1 MLKKTLAAV
10 NAVSIIMF
18 SATAWAGGGALTG
31 GATEMTQLAN
41 NSELGSILGQE
52 VEQISNQVKQI
63 TNQIKQY
70 TEMVKQGLALPTS
83 MINDVAK
90 QFAELNNAVK
100 QTEGLYKSVGNMA
113 GSLKD
118 MWKQPLSS
126 NALENIEKR
135 SKQTTATLDAVAK
148 KIDQTNAQ
156 IDADNKV
163 IEKLHN
169 RSANAQGQMQALQ
182 AGNEIAAATAQ
193 EINKLRSDV
202 NQLTALMV
210 AQEAERQ
217 LQISD
222 DKRQREMLR
231 NIKLKKSEMKTDL
244 DH

>member
-1 MLKKTLAAV
+1 MLKKALRTAV
-10 NAVSIIMF
+10 ILVILI
-18 SATAWAGGGALTG
+18 SAPAWAGGGGLTG

-70 TEMVKQGLALPTS
+70 TEMVKQGLVMPNS

-90 QFAELNNAVK
+90 QFAELNTAVK
-100 QTEGLYKSVGNMA
+100 QTDGLYKSVGNMA

-118 MWKQPLSS
+118 MWNQPISS
-126 NALENIEKR
+126 NVLENIERR
-135 SKQTTATLDAVAK
+135 SKQTTATLDAVTK

-163 IEKLHN
+163 IDKLHE

-182 AGNEIAAATAQ
+182 TGNEIAATTAQ

-202 NQLTALMV
+202 NQLTALIV
-210 AQEAERQ
+210 AQEADRQ
-217 LQISD
+217 LAISD
-222 DKRQREMLR
+222 DKRQREMFK
-231 NIKLKKSEMKTDL
+231 NIKLKKSEMKTDM

>member
-1 MLKKTLAAV
+1 MLKKALRTAV
-10 NAVSIIMF
+10 ILVILI
-18 SATAWAGGGALTG
+18 SAPAWAGGGELTG

-70 TEMVKQGLALPTS
+70 TEMVKQGLVMPNS

-90 QFAELNNAVK
+90 QFAELNTAVK
-100 QTEGLYKSVGNMA
+100 QTDGLYKSVGNMA

-118 MWKQPLSS
+118 MWNQPISS
-126 NALENIEKR
+126 NVLENIERR
-135 SKQTTATLDAVAK
+135 SKQTTATLDAVTK

-163 IEKLHN
+163 IDKLHE

-182 AGNEIAAATAQ
+182 TGNEIAATTAQ

-202 NQLTALMV
+202 NQLTALIV
-210 AQEAERQ
+210 AQEADRQ
-217 LQISD
+217 LAISD
-222 DKRQREMLR
+222 DKRQREMFK
-231 NIKLKKSEMKTDL
+231 NIKLKKSEMKTDM

>member
-1 MLKKTLAAV
+1 MLKKALRTAV
-10 NAVSIIMF
+10 ILVILI
-18 SATAWAGGGALTG
+18 SAPAWAGGGELTG
-31 GATEMTQLAN
+31 GATEMTQLAK

-70 TEMVKQGLALPTS
+70 TEMVKQGLVMPNS

-90 QFAELNNAVK
+90 QFAELNTAVK
-100 QTEGLYKSVGNMA
+100 QTDGLYKSVGNMA

-118 MWKQPLSS
+118 MWNQPISS
-126 NALENIEKR
+126 NVLENIERR
-135 SKQTTATLDAVAK
+135 SKQTTATLDAVTK

-163 IEKLHN
+163 IDKLHE

-182 AGNEIAAATAQ
+182 TGNEIAATTAQ

-202 NQLTALMV
+202 NQLTALIV
-210 AQEAERQ
+210 AQEADRQ
-217 LQISD
+217 LAISD
-222 DKRQREMLR
+222 DKRQREMFK
-231 NIKLKKSEMKTDL
+231 NIKLKKSEMKTDM

>member
-1 MLKKTLAAV
+1 MLKKLLAAV
-10 NAVSIIMF
+10 AIFMML
-18 SATAWAGGGALTG
+18 SATAWAGGGGLTG
-31 GATEMTQLAN
+31 GATEMTQIAN

-70 TEMVKQGLALPTS
+70 TEMIKQGLALPTS
-83 MINDVAK
+83 MINDVVK
-90 QFAELNNAVK
+90 QFSELNSAIQ
-100 QTEGLYKSVGNMA
+100 QTEGLYKSVGDMA

-163 IEKLHN
+163 IEKLHD

-182 AGNEIAAATAQ
+182 AGNEIAATTAQ
-193 EINKLRSDV
+193 EVNKLRSDV

-217 LQISD
+217 LQVSD
-222 DKRQREMLR
+222 DKRQREMLK